1 MHEGGICVWV
11 NILRQVKRVFLVT
24 LYIRFNIRS
33 LTNNSYFSI
42 LKFVN
47 VNLYTNL
54 SQNLSSGLH
63 KEVVTGQLRITV
75 EYHTL
80 THSITKD
87 QGN

>member
-47 VNLYTNL
+47 L

-63 KEVVTGQLRITV
+63 KAVVTGQLRITV

-80 THSITKD
+80 THSIAKD